1 MQALGRNSSIAR
13 DFETEWWVGNTR
25 LIDISGRLLGAHI
38 AHAGLIVFWAGAIT
52 LLDISNLIP
61 NVPLPEQN
69 LLLLP
74 RLANLG
80 WGIGA
85 DGIVVDTYPYFV
97 IGILHLISSA
107 VLGAGGLY
115 HTIRGPESLKD
126 TPNFNYEWNDPKSLG
141 FILGQHLVILGLGA
155 LLFVLK
161 AVKYGG
167 LYDTSVGSVHTVN
180 PNLFPP
186 RIFGYLFGI
195 TPHGWDPRGIAAVD
209 NLPDLVGGHVWIAI
223 ICIAG
228 GAWHILVPPNSWAK
242 KQFVYNG
249 DGILSY
255 SLAGVGLMAIISS
268 FFLSNP
274 MVYPVEIFGGDHTT
288 FILIQLLLGVTFLG
302 GHVWHNFLGQSKEER
317 LNEESYFSAMIAGVV
332 MIALVITSFAI
343 SVAS

>member
-1 MQALGRNSSIAR
+1 MQALVDSN
-13 DFETEWWVGNTR
+13 FEKQWWVGNAR
-25 LIDISGRLLGAHI
+25 LTNLSGRLLGAHV

-52 LLDISNLIP
+52 LLEISNVVP
-61 NVPLPEQN
+61 GVPLANQD

-107 VLGAGGLY
+107 VLGAGGLF
-115 HTIRGPESLKD
+115 HALKGPVTLKGVSD
-126 TPNFNYEWNDPKSLG
+126 FNYEWTDPQSLG
-141 FILGQHLVILGLGA
+141 FILGQHLVVLGLGA

-167 LYDTSVGSVHTVN
+167 LYDAATGTVHSIT
-180 PNLFPP
+180 PSIFPL
-186 RIFGYLFGI
+186 RIFGYLFGL

-209 NLPDLVGGHVWIAI
+209 NLSDVVGGHLWIAI

-228 GAWHILVPPNSWAK
+228 GAWHLSKPPNAWAK

-268 FFLSNP
+268 FFISNTT
-274 MVYPVEIFGGDHTT
+274 VYPVELFGVDHTS
-288 FILIQLLLGVTFLG
+288 FALIQLLLGVTFLG
-302 GHVWHNFLGQSKEER
+302 GHVWHNLRGQKKAGR
-317 LNEESYFSAMIAGVV
+317 LDENSYFSAAIAGVI
-332 MIALVITSFAI
+332 MIGLLITTFVLTSSA
-343 SVAS
+343 

>member
-1 MQALGRNSSIAR
+1 MQALVNTN
-13 DFETEWWVGNTR
+13 FEKQWWVGNAR
-25 LIDISGRLLGAHI
+25 LTDLSGRLLGAHV

-52 LLDISNLIP
+52 LLEISNLTP
-61 NVPLPEQN
+61 GVPLADQD

-97 IGILHLISSA
+97 IGMLHLISSA
-107 VLGAGGLY
+107 VLGAGGIFHALK
-115 HTIRGPESLKD
+115 GPTTLKGVSD
-126 TPNFNYEWNDPKSLG
+126 FNYEWNDSKSLG
-141 FILGQHLVILGLGA
+141 FILSQHLVVLGLGA

-161 AVKYGG
+161 ACLYGG
-167 LYDTSVGSVHTVN
+167 LYDTTTGTVHAIAPT
-180 PNLFPP
+180 LFPF
-186 RIFGYLFGI
+186 RIFGYLFGL

-209 NLPDLVGGHVWIAI
+209 NLPDVVGGHLWIAI

-228 GAWHILVPPNSWAK
+228 GIWHFLNPPNGWAR

-268 FFLSNP
+268 FFISNTT
-274 MVYPVEIFGGDHTT
+274 VYPVELFGADHTS
-288 FILIQLLLGVTFLG
+288 FALIQLLLGVTFLG
-302 GHVWHNFLGQSKEER
+302 GHVWHNLRGQSKAGC
-317 LNEESYFSAMIAGVV
+317 LNEDSYFSAAIAGVIMV
-332 MIALVITSFAI
+332 GLLIAAFVLNGA
-343 SVAS
+343 A